1 MSKAASAFFPETAWE
16 PLALHKLIGPGLGV
30 SRLVELAA
38 KLDLKLEDLAFRCG
52 ISRPT
57 LHRRKA
63 AHQPLSSAETDV
75 LLRYAVLFKQAVATF
90 EDEDAARQWL
100 KQPQYGLGN
109 TIPLDLAETTV
120 GFREVEKLLTR
131 IDHGVYA

>member
-1 MSKAASAFFPETAWE
+1 MSKSPTAFFPETAWN
-16 PLALHKLIGPGLGV
+16 PLALHRLIGPGLGV
-30 SRLVELAA
+30 ARLAELAA
-38 KLDLKLEDLAFRCG
+38 KLDLKLEDLALRCG

-63 AHQPLSSAETDV
+63 GHQALSSAETDV
-75 LLRYAVLFKQAVATF
+75 LLRYAVLFKQAAEVF
-90 EDEDAARQWL
+90 EDETAARQWL
-100 KQPQYGLGN
+100 KSPQYGLDRAV
-109 TIPLDLAETTV
+109 PLDLAETTV